1 MTAEELSRVEAMVNE
16 KILEGLSIEKREMP
30 IAEAKKMGATALFG
44 EKYGEVVRVVKMGDY
59 SIEFCGGTHLDNT
72 NEAGLFKIISE
83 GGVAAGVRRI
93 EGVTGSGVLSYI
105 ESKNAVISEIAGL
118 MKSSESA
125 LIERT
130 KAFVE
135 KNAELKKDYDKL
147 QAEISKSRSANLTD
161 GAVDIKGV
169 SVITASVDGST
180 VDQMREMI
188 DNLKDKMPLC
198 AVVLSSITD
207 GKVTFVGGASKDAVA
222 KGVHIGKVIKEV
234 AAIAGGGGGGKPD
247 SAQAGG
253 KIPAK
258 TEEAFAKLEEL
269 LG

>member
-1 MTAEELSRVEAMVNE
+1 
-16 KILEGLSIEKREMP
+16 
-30 IAEAKKMGATALFG
+30 
-44 EKYGEVVRVVKMGDY
+44 
-59 SIEFCGGTHLDNT
+59 
-72 NEAGLFKIISE
+72 
-83 GGVAAGVRRI
+83 
-93 EGVTGSGVLSYI
+93 
-105 ESKNAVISEIAGL
+105 

-125 LIERT
+125 LVERT

-147 QAEISKSRSANLTD
+147 QAEMSKSKSANLTD
-161 GAVDIKGV
+161 SAVLVKGV

-198 AVVLSSITD
+198 AVVLSSVAD

-253 KIPAK
+253 KDVTKAA
-258 TEEAFAKLEEL
+258 EALSCVTKVIEGQL
-269 LG
+269 